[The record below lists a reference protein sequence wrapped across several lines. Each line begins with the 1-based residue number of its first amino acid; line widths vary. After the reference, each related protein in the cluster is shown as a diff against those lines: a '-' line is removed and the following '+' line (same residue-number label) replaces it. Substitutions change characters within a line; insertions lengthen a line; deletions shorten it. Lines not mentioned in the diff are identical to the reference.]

1 LSYGS
6 VSKLLTRLTD
16 IFRNYFGFPHPDARL
31 LAYFCLS
38 TWVADRLAMAPSLA
52 ILAPE
57 RERGIELLRL
67 LHSLCRLPL
76 IVAELTR
83 TGLRALRAELSM
95 TLLISYCDLKPS
107 VQSLLRASSHP
118 GLHVPAISGPTGGVI
133 CFSARARGAFWQIYE
148 SVDSNRSLD
157 TAVCFVRRTAKVDSR

>member
-1 LSYGS
+1 MSYGS

-57 RERGIELLRL
+57 RERGIEITATPSQPMSSAT
-67 LHSLCRLPL
+67 HS
-76 IVAELTR
+76 
-83 TGLRALRAELSM
+83 
-95 TLLISYCDLKPS
+95 
-107 VQSLLRASSHP
+107 
-118 GLHVPAISGPTGGVI
+118 GGTH
-133 CFSARARGAFWQIYE
+133 A
-148 SVDSNRSLD
+148 D
-157 TAVCFVRRTAKVDSR
+157 RTARIAGRVVHDSAD